1 MPSRLL
7 GMYRHATE
15 VLPEQI
21 GVLTVDPAAP
31 GTGFHL
37 TFDQILG
44 RCGQA
49 WMAFLADLGPDLFGV
64 GVIARR
70 IDVVYDREVG
80 VGPLE
85 VLVETVATGRSSFT
99 LRLDV
104 RQAGER
110 AAVAEAVLLRFDY
123 DARRPLS
130 LSDEQRTAL
139 EAHLPRDA

>member
-1 MPSRLL
+1 MF
-7 GMYRHATE
+7 RHVTE

-49 WMAFLADLGPDLFGV
+49 WMAFLEQLGPDLFGV

-85 VLVETVATGRSSFT
+85 VQVDTVATGRSSFT
-99 LRLDV
+99 LRMEV
-104 RQAGER
+104 RQGGER
-110 AAVAEAVLLRFDY
+110 AAVADAVLLRFDY
-123 DARRPLS
+123 EARRPLP
-130 LSDEQRTAL
+130 LSEEQRAAL
-139 EAHLPRDA
+139 EAHRRTDP

>member
-1 MPSRLL
+1 
-7 GMYRHATE
+7 MYRSVTE

-21 GVLTVDPAAP
+21 GRLTVDPAAP

-44 RCGQA
+44 RCGRA
-49 WMAFLADLGPDLFGV
+49 WMDFLADLGDDLFGV

-85 VLVETVATGRSSFT
+85 VLVDVVAIGRTSFT
-99 LRLDV
+99 LRLEV
-104 RQAGER
+104 RQSGER

-123 DARRPLS
+123 DARRPLP
-130 LSDEQRTAL
+130 LGEAQRAAL
-139 EAHLPRDA
+139 ERHLRAS